1 MRASVLSLAFLL
13 LSSVQAAPR
22 LIDQN
27 YYNLP
32 NLNASTPC
40 IEITSKFS
48 NQTWHYNIDGK
59 DLYQFRESDD
69 SSINLICTGG
79 SDSKLLE
86 ISFNK
91 GAAQRLGVTT
101 EDFKT
106 YALDTN
112 AGFVKNEL
120 EAKYGSFSRVFGP
133 NHPQV
138 QNGELTA
145 VRDGNPMYFIFHLYT
160 DYSNGSKTRGV
171 LANITLVY
179 GQKEKKEQRMKLS
192 QDFFNVW
199 KEVSHISW
207 MNYPTKWFYSQ
218 WGCLTTI
225 EYDKDGSKYREVI
238 DFSKPLDE
246 VKTKHTPSGT
256 NVRVNSTHDIYR
268 EYKDGNLTATLDYAS
283 FSGLSANS
291 AIKLKVLM
299 NQLQESCFLF

>member
-1 MRASVLSLAFLL
+1 
-13 LSSVQAAPR
+13 
-22 LIDQN
+22 
-27 YYNLP
+27 
-32 NLNASTPC
+32 
-40 IEITSKFS
+40 
-48 NQTWHYNIDGK
+48 
-59 DLYQFRESDD
+59 
-69 SSINLICTGG
+69 
-79 SDSKLLE
+79 
-86 ISFNK
+86 
-91 GAAQRLGVTT
+91 
-101 EDFKT
+101 
-106 YALDTN
+106 
-112 AGFVKNEL
+112 
-120 EAKYGSFSRVFGP
+120 
-133 NHPQV
+133 
-138 QNGELTA
+138 
-145 VRDGNPMYFIFHLYT
+145 
-160 DYSNGSKTRGV
+160 
-171 LANITLVY
+171 
-179 GQKEKKEQRMKLS
+179 MKLS